1 MSFRLFSQL
10 CIGGLLLGAVA
21 GCSSDSDDNAGGGG
35 GTEGCDIVV
44 APGDNDTETLQTA
57 FVDAQSGQ
65 TVCMQ
70 KGTYTIT
77 NLITVG
83 ATPGLTIRGVGDT
96 PDDVLL
102 DFSGQTEGDDGML
115 ATGDDITIEN
125 FSVRNTRGNG
135 IVVSGAT
142 GVVFR
147 KIKVTWDESK
157 TENGAYAVYPT
168 KSKDVLV
175 EDCEVVGA
183 SDAGIY
189 LGQSE
194 NAILRRN
201 VSHGNVIGIE
211 VENTTGAEIY
221 DNIAYDNTT
230 GIFIPL
236 LPNLQRKASELTIV
250 RDNEIYGNNRG
261 NFGDKNTVV
270 SFLPPGVGIILLNS
284 DKVRVYG
291 NTIKDQDS
299 TGVGIVGQATM
310 DEVTGMASMDAETDG
325 FPEEIYIHGNTYSNI
340 GSKPAGILAT
350 LGVSTLEE
358 VVWDGSERS
367 AGSAMLCL
375 GESDQPT
382 FRDFKG
388 LEGVGNPDVHSTDAT
403 PYACALPDLDP
414 ITLP

>member
-1 MSFRLFSQL
+1 MSFRLFSHL

-21 GCSSDSDDNAGGGG
+21 GCSSDSDDSSGGGG
-35 GTEGCDIVV
+35 IEGCDIVV
-44 APGDNDTETLQTA
+44 APSDDDTEALQTA
-57 FVDAQSGQ
+57 FVEAQSDQ
-65 TVCMQ
+65 TVCMK
-70 KGTYTIT
+70 KGTYMIKDQ
-77 NLITVG
+77 LSVG
-83 ATPGLTIRGVGDT
+83 ATRGLTIRGVGES

-102 DFSGQTEGDDGML
+102 DFSGQVEGDDGML

-147 KIKVTWDESK
+147 KIKVVWDESK

-168 KSKDVLV
+168 KAKDVLV

-201 VSHGNVIGIE
+201 TAHGNVIGIE

-221 DNIAYDNTT
+221 ENTTYDNTT

-250 RDNEIYGNNRG
+250 RDNMIYENNRS
-261 NFGDKNTVV
+261 NFGEKNTVV

-284 DKVRVYG
+284 DKVRVFG
-291 NTIKDQDS
+291 NTIKDQKS
-299 TGVGIVGQATM
+299 TAVGIVGQVTM
-310 DEVTGMASMDAETDG
+310 DEVTGMVSMDTETDG
-325 FPEEIYIHGNTYSNI
+325 YPEEIYIHDNTFENI
-340 GSKPAGILAT
+340 GGMPAGILAT
-350 LGVSTLEE
+350 LGVATLEE
-358 VVWDGSERS
+358 VVWDGSEKS
-367 AGSAMLCL
+367 PGSAKLCL
-375 GESDQPT
+375 GESPDQT
-382 FRDFKG
+382 FRDFGG
-388 LEGVGNPDVHSTDAT
+388 LAGVGDPSKHSTDVGPHSCT
-403 PYACALPDLDP
+403 LPDLDP